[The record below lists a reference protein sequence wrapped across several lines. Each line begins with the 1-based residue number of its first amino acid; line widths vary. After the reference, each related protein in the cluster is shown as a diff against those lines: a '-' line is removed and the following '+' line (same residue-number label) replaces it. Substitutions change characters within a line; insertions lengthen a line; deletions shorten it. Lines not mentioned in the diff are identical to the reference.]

1 LIAALDREAF
11 FFCDWSASSGF
22 FPKLALAKGND
33 WGRAYAFRFENSS
46 LPLFDAA
53 RPEGVAEKAGL
64 TRKNTR

>member
-1 LIAALDREAF
+1 LIAALDGRHFSFAIG
-11 FFCDWSASSGF
+11 SASSGF